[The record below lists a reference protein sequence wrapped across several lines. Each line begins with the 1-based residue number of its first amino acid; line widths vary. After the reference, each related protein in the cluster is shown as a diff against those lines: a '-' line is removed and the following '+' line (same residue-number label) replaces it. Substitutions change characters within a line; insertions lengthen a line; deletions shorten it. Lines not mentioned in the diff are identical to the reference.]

1 MVGSFKIK
9 ASPAELFFDKSPV
22 IPNSEL
28 VNVHTL
34 IKRLLSKEMLT
45 RAVDIPLSERISN
58 FLVNSQKLILNQ
70 DILLVV
76 KGYTILFIKMPFQQ
90 NSKFSKNEQEANCSR
105 GFGIKRDVEE
115 MGNKKNST
123 CSTYVQSEQR
133 ILCGKK
139 RRRLSPCNHPKILNQ
154 SIPFLHFKMKDL
166 L

>member
-1 MVGSFKIK
+1 
-9 ASPAELFFDKSPV
+9 
-22 IPNSEL
+22 
-28 VNVHTL
+28 
-34 IKRLLSKEMLT
+34 MLT
-45 RAVDIPLSERISN
+45 RAVDIPLAERISN